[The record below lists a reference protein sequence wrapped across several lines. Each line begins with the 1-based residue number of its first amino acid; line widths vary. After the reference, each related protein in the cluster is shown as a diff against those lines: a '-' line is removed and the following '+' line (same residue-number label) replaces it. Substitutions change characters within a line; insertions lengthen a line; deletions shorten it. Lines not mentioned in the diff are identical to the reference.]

1 MGKMISIPI
10 EEYRSLQAAAEDLTD
25 LQAYDRALAQLA
37 NGDEELLP
45 AEFVKRML
53 SGESP
58 LRVWREFRG
67 ITQTALAEASSVN
80 RVQIA
85 DIEAGRKSG
94 SIETVK
100 KLADALGIT
109 LDELI

>member
-1 MGKMISIPI
+1 MGEMISIPI
-10 EEYRSLQAAAEDLTD
+10 EEYRSLQAAAEELAD

-45 AEFVKRML
+45 AEFVKRIL

-67 ITQTALAEASSVN
+67 LTQTALAEASSVN

-100 KLADALGIT
+100 KLSEALGIT
-109 LDELI
+109 LDDLI

>member
-1 MGKMISIPI
+1 MGEMISIPL
-10 EEYRSLQAAAEDLTD
+10 EEYRSLQAAAEQLAD
-25 LQAYDRALAQLA
+25 LQAYDRALVQLA
-37 NGDEELLP
+37 NGDEEPLP
-45 AEFVKRML
+45 SEFVKRML

-58 LRVWREFRG
+58 LRIWREFRG
-67 ITQTALAEASSVN
+67 LTQTALAEASNVN

-85 DIEAGRKSG
+85 DIESGRKSG

>member
-1 MGKMISIPI
+1 MGEMISIPL
-10 EEYRSLQAAAEDLTD
+10 EEYRSLQAAAEELAD

-37 NGDEELLP
+37 NGNEELLP

-67 ITQTALAEASSVN
+67 FTQTDLADASNVN

-85 DIEAGRKSG
+85 DIEARRKSG
-94 SIETVK
+94 SIVTVK
-100 KLADALGIT
+100 KLAETLGIT

>member
-1 MGKMISIPI
+1 MGEMISIPL
-10 EEYRSLQAAAEDLTD
+10 EEYRSLQAAAEELAD
-25 LQAYDRALAQLA
+25 LQTYDRAVAQLA

-67 ITQTALAEASSVN
+67 LTQTALAEASSVN

-100 KLADALGIT
+100 KLAEALGIAI
-109 LDELI
+109 DELI